1 MLVAGLDSAAGGKV
15 RRAAFPSEIMQFANA
30 GGALYR

>member
-1 MLVAGLDSAAGGKV
+1 MVYAGLDNAAHVNV
-15 RRAAFPSEIMQFANA
+15 RRTGFPSEIMQFANA